1 MSAYQKSQMRNRLL
15 SLIPEQEFQIVA
27 AALVPI
33 ELGKGFVIVKPDEP
47 IDYVYFPSTGI
58 GSVVTVSP
66 EGHKAE
72 AGMFGRDGFS
82 PTPAGVGGTISIHEV
97 LMQVEGEGLRIKQ
110 EELTGFCPSVRS
122 SQTFWRGTSRPS
134 DHRFPSPLCPTPCTA
149 SMSASPAGC

>member
-66 EGHKAE
+66 RATRRRPECSG
-72 AGMFGRDGFS
+72 GMGFR
-82 PTPAGVGGTISIHEV
+82 PLPRA
-97 LMQVEGEGLRIKQ
+97 LAA
-110 EELTGFCPSVRS
+110 PS
-122 SQTFWRGTSRPS
+122 
-134 DHRFPSPLCPTPCTA
+134 A
-149 SMSASPAGC
+149 SMRC